1 MNRSG
6 SLERSGRVDRSALPE
21 IAVPELPL
29 AGGSGREGA
38 SGPGV
43 RRASHRVGPR
53 ARLAKLLR
61 SRFGPLAIYLLLIG
75 ASLFFLFPV
84 AWMTGTSLKTIEEV
98 QQPQLSLLPQ
108 DPQWSNYRE
117 LVAEQNFYRAYGNSV
132 FTVAMVLLG
141 TVSSIAVVAF
151 AFSRLKWPGKNL
163 VFAIMLGTLML
174 PAQATLVP
182 QYVMFYELG
191 WLRTFNPITLPG
203 FFAGGAALVFLLRQF
218 MLTLPHELDEAAEI
232 DGANPLQLFWYVIL
246 PLSRPAVATITVFLF
261 VGQWNNLVQPL
272 LYLQKAEL
280 FTMPIYVAQKHNL
293 QESPIPWHDIMAA
306 SVLFVIPVMIVF
318 ILTQR
323 YFIEGISMTGSKG

>member
-1 MNRSG
+1 MSAVRHEAPPVATG
-6 SLERSGRVDRSALPE
+6 RAKAVDMRASLRGRFKGRV
-21 IAVPELPL
+21 AVWLIYAVL
-29 AGGSGREGA
+29 AA
-38 SGPGV
+38 
-43 RRASHRVGPR
+43 
-53 ARLAKLLR
+53 
-61 SRFGPLAIYLLLIG
+61 

-84 AWMTGTSLKTIEEV
+84 AWMAGTSLKTVEEV
-98 QQPQLSLLPQ
+98 QRPQLSLLPEEA
-108 DPQWSNYRE
+108 QWSNYSK
-117 LVAEQNFYRAYGNSV
+117 LVAERNFYRAYGNSI

-151 AFSRLKWPGKNL
+151 AFSRLSWPGRNL
-163 VFAIMLGTLML
+163 VFALMMGTLML

-182 QYVMFYELG
+182 QYVLFYEIG

-218 MLTLPHELDEAAEI
+218 MLTLPRELDEAAEI
-232 DGANPLQLFWYVIL
+232 DGANPLQLFWYLIL

-272 LYLQKAEL
+272 LYLQRAEL

-293 QESPIPWHDIMAA
+293 QESPIPWQDIMAA
-306 SVLFVIPVMIVF
+306 SVLFVIPVMVVF

-323 YFIEGISMTGSKG
+323 YFVEGITMTGSKG

>member
-1 MNRSG
+1 MNG
-6 SLERSGRVDRSALPE
+6 SVLSLPRERVTSRRRGV
-21 IAVPELPL
+21 
-29 AGGSGREGA
+29 GA
-38 SGPGV
+38 
-43 RRASHRVGPR
+43 R
-53 ARLAKLLR
+53 ARRLLGTRLGQLAAYLVLL
-61 SRFGPLAIYLLLIG
+61 G

-84 AWMTGTSLKTIEEV
+84 AWMAGTSLKTIEEV
-98 QQPQLSLLPQ
+98 QQPQLSLLPAE
-108 DPQWSNYRE
+108 PQWGNYAK
-117 LVAEQNFYRAYGNSV
+117 LIAEQGFFRAYGNSL
-132 FTVAMVLLG
+132 FTVTMVLLG

-151 AFSRLKWPGKNL
+151 AFSRLRWPGRNV
-163 VFAIMLGTLML
+163 VFALMMGTLML

-218 MLTLPHELDEAAEI
+218 MLTLPRELDEAAEM

-246 PLSRPAVATITVFLF
+246 PLSRPAVATVTVFLF

-272 LYLQKAEL
+272 LYLQRAEL

-293 QESPIPWHDIMAA
+293 QESPIPWQDIMAA
-306 SVLFVIPVMIVF
+306 SVLFVIPVIVVF

-323 YFIEGISMTGSKG
+323 YFVEGISMTGSKG

>member
-1 MNRSG
+1 MSVVATGQEATATRT
-6 SLERSGRVDRSALPE
+6 
-21 IAVPELPL
+21 
-29 AGGSGREGA
+29 
-38 SGPGV
+38 
-43 RRASHRVGPR
+43 RVGVG
-53 ARLAKLLR
+53 ARLRSVLR
-61 SRFGPLAIYLLLIG
+61 GRFGVLIIYLVLIG
-75 ASLFFLFPV
+75 AALFFLFPV

-98 QQPQLSLLPQ
+98 QQPQLSLFPAE
-108 DPQWSNYRE
+108 PQWSNYQK
-117 LVAEQNFYRAYGNSV
+117 LFAEKNFYRAYGNSI

-141 TVSSIAVVAF
+141 TVSSIAVVSF
-151 AFSRLKWPGKNL
+151 AFSRLLWPGKN
-163 VFAIMLGTLML
+163 VIFALMLGTLML

-218 MLTLPHELDEAAEI
+218 MMTLPDELDEAAEI

-272 LYLQKAEL
+272 LYLQRAEL
-280 FTMPIYVAQKHNL
+280 FTMPIYVAQKNNL
-293 QESPIPWHDIMAA
+293 QESPIPWQDIMAA

>member
-1 MNRSG
+1 M
-6 SLERSGRVDRSALPE
+6 SAVATGTEQPV
-21 IAVPELPL
+21 ARTQRGV
-29 AGGSGREGA
+29 AR
-38 SGPGV
+38 GV
-43 RRASHRVGPR
+43 RKFIGG
-53 ARLAKLLR
+53 
-61 SRFGPLAIYLLLIG
+61 RFGVLLIYAVLIG
-75 ASLFFLFPV
+75 AALFFLFPV

-98 QQPQLSLLPQ
+98 QQPQLNLFPSE
-108 DPQWSNYRE
+108 PQWSNYQK
-117 LVAEQNFYRAYGNSV
+117 LFAEKNFYRAYGNSI

-151 AFSRLKWPGKNL
+151 AFSRLNWPGKNL
-163 VFAIMLGTLML
+163 VFALMLGTLML

-218 MLTLPHELDEAAEI
+218 MMTLPHELDEAAEI

-272 LYLQKAEL
+272 LYLQRAEL
-280 FTMPIYVAQKHNL
+280 FTMPIYVAQKNNL
-293 QESPIPWHDIMAA
+293 QESPIPWQDIMSA

>member
-1 MNRSG
+1 VSAVATGTDPTVTRSQRG
-6 SLERSGRVDRSALPE
+6 V
-21 IAVPELPL
+21 
-29 AGGSGREGA
+29 
-38 SGPGV
+38 V
-43 RRASHRVGPR
+43 RRVRSVVGG
-53 ARLAKLLR
+53 
-61 SRFGPLAIYLLLIG
+61 RFGVLILYAVLIG
-75 ASLFFLFPV
+75 AALFFLFPV

-98 QQPQLSLLPQ
+98 QQPQLSLFPAEA
-108 DPQWSNYRE
+108 QWSNYRK
-117 LVAEQNFYRAYGNSV
+117 LFAEKNFYRAYGNSI

-151 AFSRLKWPGKNL
+151 AFSRLAWPGKNL
-163 VFAIMLGTLML
+163 VFALMLGTLML

-218 MLTLPHELDEAAEI
+218 MMTLPHELDEAAEI

-272 LYLQKAEL
+272 LYLQRAEL
-280 FTMPIYVAQKHNL
+280 FTMPIYVAQKNNL
-293 QESPIPWHDIMAA
+293 QESPIPWQDIMAA